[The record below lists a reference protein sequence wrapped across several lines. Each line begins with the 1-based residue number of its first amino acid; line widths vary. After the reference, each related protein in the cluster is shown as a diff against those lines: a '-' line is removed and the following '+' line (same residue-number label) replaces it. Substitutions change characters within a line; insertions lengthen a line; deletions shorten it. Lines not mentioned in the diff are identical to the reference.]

1 MKKKILTLTVALIG
15 LFSFSV
21 IAQPPCQKQ
30 EGECASKKERRCN
43 PEFEGDSC
51 FKERACKDDTCGFRP
66 RHCKD
71 MRGRMDRGQRKLAPR
86 DPFAG
91 LDLTES
97 QMQEAMKARV
107 MADSIYNVELQKI
120 LTPEQYTMYK
130 NRPNPMNQDV
140 REEPGRCER
149 MFRGAP
155 DDSNPCTEIRENRP
169 PREQFEEGNKEECKK
184 ECCSKK
190 DSKKDKKDKKKSK
203 K

>member
-21 IAQPPCQKQ
+21 IAQPPCPKQ
-30 EGECASKKERRCN
+30 EGECKSKKEQKCC
-43 PEFEGDSC
+43 PKSEKDSC
-51 FKERACKDDTCGFRP
+51 FKEKTCKDDTCGFKP
-66 RHCKD
+66 RHGKD
-71 MRGRMDRGQRKLAPR
+71 MRGRMDRGQRRLSPR

-107 MADSIYNVELQKI
+107 MADSIYDAELQKI

-130 NRPNPMNQDV
+130 SKPNPMNQDV
-140 REEPGRCER
+140 REEPGRRER
-149 MFRGAP
+149 MFRGVP
-155 DDSNPCTEIRENRP
+155 DDSKTCTDAKDNCP
-169 PREQFEEGNKEECKK
+169 KEQFENGTNEGSKK

-190 DSKKDKKDKKKSK
+190 DGKKDKKDKKKSK